1 MAFTLI
7 AGAVAVALFVGMLGL
22 QEYGFRRGRAR
33 ALLYPESGR
42 HGLGSVEAAVYGLLG
57 LLIAFSFSGA
67 GTRFENRRDQIIAE
81 ANALSTAYLRL
92 DVLPAE
98 RQASLRE
105 KFRSYVDARLS
116 IYRKLPD
123 IDAAE
128 AELARANALQ
138 GEVWKEAV
146 AASLAGN
153 QTAVLSL
160 LPALNEAFDVATT
173 RTAAAYWHP
182 PMALFGVLMVVA
194 LLSSYLVGDGMSES
208 PTASRLHMVTYA
220 AVLAIVIY
228 VIIDLEFP
236 RFGLIR
242 LTDVDRFLA
251 ATRDAMR

>member
-7 AGAVAVALFVGMLGL
+7 AGAAAVALFFGMLGL
-22 QEYGFRRGRAR
+22 QEYGYRRGRAR
-33 ALLYPESGR
+33 AVRYPESSR
-42 HGLGSVEAAVYGLLG
+42 RGLGSVEAAVYGLLG

-98 RQASLRE
+98 RQPSLRE

-146 AASLAGN
+146 EASLVGDRM
-153 QTAVLSL
+153 AVLSL
-160 LPALNEAFDVATT
+160 LPALNEAFDIATA

-182 PMALFGVLMVVA
+182 PLALFGVLMVVA

-220 AVLAIVIY
+220 AVLAIVVY

>member
-1 MAFTLI
+1 MAFTLT
-7 AGAVAVALFVGMLGL
+7 AGATAVVLFVGMLGL
-22 QEYGFRRGRAR
+22 EEYGFRRGHAR
-33 ALLYPESGR
+33 ALRHPEGGR

-67 GTRFENRRDQIIAE
+67 GARFENRRDQIIAE

-92 DVLPAE
+92 DVLPVE

-138 GEVWKEAV
+138 AEVWKEAV

-153 QTAVLSL
+153 QAAVLSL
-160 LPALNEAFDVATT
+160 LPALNEAFDIASS

-182 PMALFGVLMVVA
+182 PIALFGVLIVVA

-208 PTASRLHMVTYA
+208 PAASRLHMVTYA

-236 RFGLIR
+236 RFGVIR

>member
-33 ALLYPESGR
+33 RERHPESSR

-98 RQASLRE
+98 RQPSLRE

-146 AASLAGN
+146 EASLAGDR
-153 QTAVLSL
+153 TAVLSL
-160 LPALNEAFDVATT
+160 LPALNEAFDIATA

-182 PMALFGVLMVVA
+182 PIALFGVLMVVA

-208 PTASRLHMVTYA
+208 PTASRLHMVITPVA
-220 AVLAIVIY
+220 ALCTRTPAGVPMSSALTTRLV
-228 VIIDLEFP
+228 P
-236 RFGLIR
+236 RTLGQ
-242 LTDVDRFLA
+242 
-251 ATRDAMR
+251 